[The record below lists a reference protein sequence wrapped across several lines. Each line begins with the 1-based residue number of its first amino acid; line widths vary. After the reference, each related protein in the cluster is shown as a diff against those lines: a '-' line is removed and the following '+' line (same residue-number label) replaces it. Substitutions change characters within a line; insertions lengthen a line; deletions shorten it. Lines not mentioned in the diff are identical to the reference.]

1 MQRKLGA
8 KIFTAKKFKTM
19 FETVIF
25 NGISTFTELL
35 EKKQGQILDMHDY
48 FHQFFLDSF
57 AKIAFGV
64 AKLAWNSAALPSQKP
79 KTMRL

>member
-19 FETVIF
+19 FETVF
-25 NGISTFTELL
+25 SESISSFTELL
-35 EKKQGQILDMHDY
+35 VEKQHEVIDLHDY
-48 FHQFFLDSF
+48 FHRFFLDSF

-64 AKLAWNSAALPSQKP
+64 SFANF
-79 KTMRL
+79 RLN